1 MTENI
6 EVAGEVRAP
15 LRQLGEQLSHVW
27 WTLLVVG
34 IVTICLGLAVLATDW
49 TVHALTIIT
58 GVLFVIRGLALA
70 LSPTYAVASSGE
82 HVLAGVLGVIAGVVL
97 IAFPNP
103 SLLLLAFFVGA
114 WLTVSGAFQIVV
126 SFARRRELRHWGLTL
141 AIGVIE
147 LLLGIWAM
155 RRPDV
160 TLGLLIDLIGLW
172 AVITGTLLCA
182 LGFEVRHAL
191 RTLTRSFSRMSD
203 GVQSVTDRLDLLSRL
218 HDNGMLS
225 TAEYL
230 QLKDALLADMR

>member
-1 MTENI
+1 M
-6 EVAGEVRAP
+6 
-15 LRQLGEQLSHVW
+15 
-27 WTLLVVG
+27 
-34 IVTICLGLAVLATDW
+34 
-49 TVHALTIIT
+49 
-58 GVLFVIRGLALA
+58 FVIRGVALA
-70 LSPTYAVASSGE
+70 LSPTYAVASRGE

-97 IAFPNP
+97 IAFPHP

-126 SFARRRELRHWGLTL
+126 SVARRHELSHWGLTL

-160 TLGLLIDLIGLW
+160 TLGLLIDILGLW

-191 RTLTRSFSRMSD
+191 HSLTRSLTMTTE
-203 GVQSVTDRLDLLSRL
+203 GVQSVTDRLDVLSRL

-230 QLKDALLADMR
+230 HLKDALLAGSVRDART